1 MASAMQK
8 FGLFSS
14 RPPCCGDFTPVGFT
28 THFCFSLTP
37 SDNRYEVSG
46 MKRTIALVIALLV
59 GMAAPT
65 QAQKKPA
72 TLEGMW
78 SDPPPST
85 LGFLCASICSDTGIN
100 RLNAL
105 LDDPANDTRPFQELQ
120 VAARKNEEQYI
131 HARLTPAALEKYP
144 VNPVED
150 PGFSHCEPWGVA
162 RQMFARH
169 QLEIRQRGKDLE
181 FRYGEWDQRRTIHM
195 NANPS
200 QTQQP
205 SRLGY
210 SAGHWDGDALVIET
224 SHIAAN
230 LAVWSDGNL
239 VRHSDQL
246 RILERYT
253 RSAAGKILN
262 LSTTIEDPWSLREP
276 LVFKKMWRW
285 APESRIDAYKDCEIP
300 TNLLKK
306 E

>member
-1 MASAMQK
+1 
-8 FGLFSS
+8 
-14 RPPCCGDFTPVGFT
+14 
-28 THFCFSLTP
+28 
-37 SDNRYEVSG
+37 
-46 MKRTIALVIALLV
+46 MKSTVVLLIALLI
-59 GMAAPT
+59 GIPSAI
-65 QAQKKPA
+65 QAQKTRP

-78 SDPPPST
+78 SDPPVTT
-85 LGFLCASICSDTGIN
+85 LGTLCASICSDFGIN

-105 LDDPANDTRPFQELQ
+105 LDDPKNDARPFQELQ
-120 VAARKNEEQYI
+120 AAARRSEEEYI
-131 HARLTPAALEKYP
+131 RARLTTAALEKYP
-144 VNPVED
+144 VNPVDD

-169 QLEIRQRGKDLE
+169 QLEIRQRGNDTIE

-195 NANPS
+195 NADKPPAN
-200 QTQQP
+200 QQP

-210 SAGHWDGDALVIET
+210 SVGHWDRDALVVET

-230 LAVWSDGNL
+230 LAVWTDGKM

-246 RILERYT
+246 RIGERYT
-253 RSAAGKILN
+253 RSEDGKTLN
-262 LSTTIEDPWSLREP
+262 LNATIEDPWSLREP

-300 TNLLKK
+300 TKLLKK

>member
-1 MASAMQK
+1 MKSA
-8 FGLFSS
+8 F
-14 RPPCCGDFTPVGFT
+14 
-28 THFCFSLTP
+28 
-37 SDNRYEVSG
+37 
-46 MKRTIALVIALLV
+46 ALVIALLIEFTP
-59 GMAAPT
+59 ATA
-65 QAQKKPA
+65 AQKTRP

-78 SDPPPST
+78 SDPPYST
-85 LGFLCASICSDTGIN
+85 VGTLCASICSDFGIG

-105 LDDPANDTRPFQELQ
+105 LDDPANDARPFQQLQ
-120 VAARKNEEQYI
+120 TASRRSEEEYI
-131 HARLTPAALEKYP
+131 RARLTTAALEKYP

-150 PGFSHCEPWGVA
+150 PGFSRCEPWGLA

-169 QLEIRQRGKDLE
+169 QLEIRQRGNDIIE

-195 NANPS
+195 NADKRPVN
-200 QTQQP
+200 QQP

-210 SAGHWDGDALVIET
+210 SVGHWERDALVIET
-224 SHIAAN
+224 SQIAAN
-230 LAVWSDGNL
+230 LAVWTDGNL

-246 RILERYT
+246 RIVERYT
-253 RSAAGKILN
+253 RSQDGKALN
-262 LSTTIEDPWSLREP
+262 LSATIEDPWSLREP

>member
-1 MASAMQK
+1 
-8 FGLFSS
+8 
-14 RPPCCGDFTPVGFT
+14 
-28 THFCFSLTP
+28 
-37 SDNRYEVSG
+37 
-46 MKRTIALVIALLV
+46 MKRTAVLVIALLV
-59 GMAAPT
+59 VITSAIQG
-65 QAQKKPA
+65 QKPRSK
-72 TLEGMW
+72 LEGMW
-78 SDPPPST
+78 SDPPVT
-85 LGFLCASICSDTGIN
+85 TVGTICASICSDFGIS

-105 LDDPANDTRPFQELQ
+105 LDDPANDARPFQELQ
-120 VAARKNEEQYI
+120 AAARRSEEQYI
-131 HARLTPAALEKYP
+131 RARFTAAALDKYP

-169 QLEIRQRGKDLE
+169 QLEIRQRGNDLIE

-195 NANPS
+195 NADKRPVN
-200 QTQQP
+200 QQP

-210 SAGHWDGDALVIET
+210 SEGRWDGNVLVIET
-224 SHIAAN
+224 SQIAAN

-246 RILERYT
+246 RIVERYT
-253 RSAAGKILN
+253 RSEDGTTLN
-262 LSTTIEDPWSLREP
+262 LAATIEDPWSLREP

>member
-1 MASAMQK
+1 M
-8 FGLFSS
+8 
-14 RPPCCGDFTPVGFT
+14 P
-28 THFCFSLTP
+28 
-37 SDNRYEVSG
+37 
-46 MKRTIALVIALLV
+46 RTIALVIALLIGV
-59 GMAAPT
+59 TPAAK
-65 QAQKKPA
+65 AQKTRA

-78 SDPPPST
+78 SDPPVTT
-85 LGFLCASICSDTGIN
+85 LGTLCASICSDFGIG

-105 LDDPANDTRPFQELQ
+105 LDDPANDARPFQELQ
-120 VAARKNEEQYI
+120 AAARKNEEQYI
-131 HARLTPAALEKYP
+131 RARLTPAALEKYP

-150 PGFSHCEPWGVA
+150 PGFSRCEPWGVA

-169 QLEIRQRGKDLE
+169 QLEIKQRGNDTLE
-181 FRYGEWDQRRTIHM
+181 FRYGEWDQTRTIHM
-195 NANPS
+195 NAEKVPAN
-200 QTQQP
+200 QQP

-210 SAGHWDGDALVIET
+210 SVGHWDRETLVIET

-230 LAVWSDGNL
+230 LAVWTDGNL

-246 RILERYT
+246 RIVERYA
-253 RSAAGKILN
+253 RSEDGKTLN
-262 LSTTIEDPWSLREP
+262 LTATMEDPWSLREP